1 MKWKRIQ
8 ALFLAVIMIFT
19 MTANMTPAFAVDS
32 DQDPSLCPHHTEHID
47 CSYHEGSAGS
57 PCNHVHDADCEY
69 VEAKEGVACDKGCS
83 TDIDGDGMIDHGE
96 GCAYQPAVEGHACMH
111 VHDED
116 CGYKAP
122 VEPVECDYVCPICDC
137 ICTSLCEDGAIN
149 MNCPV
154 CSENHTDCTFTTV
167 DVSLTFNSDYAQWG
181 TDGGALLTIAGNIS
195 GKKVNQ
201 AQIAVSLSDEEIAML
216 DISGLTNISLNGNQL
231 IFTLVN
237 DETTGN
243 VPMDCVIP
251 VKADSLSVLDITKDD
266 IQVSILP
273 EEYQTSPYV
282 NLNLT
287 GDKIIFVEKLPADNV
302 YGSGTS
308 YSAQVEDL
316 TVHYVDQNGAAAVRQ
331 ETAPDFALYY
341 QVNGESAAALQEENL
356 PFGLDEIPEI
366 STTAGT
372 DTWTGQVKDASTLPS
387 TVLALQDGKYVET
400 EVSWFLKP
408 SYPDDYYENAGR
420 LVEITDDNAGDYPA
434 GLGRGWYFIG
444 GMEPFPD
451 DVVAVEE
458 YVPEL
463 EHDVYWADNANS
475 KGMRPS
481 DLGGYYEFQF
491 ALDGSSDYKTLTED
505 NLAQLGLESIP
516 KPTTS
521 QQGGK
526 WQFSWQ
532 DSLPGKV
539 SYSDSTGT
547 GSTLIRDVSW
557 RVVFNR
563 APESYAMVEVT
574 SENAGDYPSVHN
586 QYGTYYVLETSLTF
600 NARIYQGD
608 SEYDV
613 EDIWE
618 AFFDQFYMDA
628 SYTGDRHQY
637 FKLADLRDEG
647 YDKPVENPDD
657 PSLISVT
664 FTNLWRYNLDN
675 TRINYSIRE
684 GTPGDNIDY
693 RLTGVS
699 GLDDGDY
706 FSVNY
711 DNSKVPGFGSEVTAV
726 YSGGLL
732 KLTLT
737 GTM

>member
-1 MKWKRIQ
+1 
-8 ALFLAVIMIFT
+8 
-19 MTANMTPAFAVDS
+19 
-32 DQDPSLCPHHTEHID
+32 
-47 CSYHEGSAGS
+47 
-57 PCNHVHDADCEY
+57 
-69 VEAKEGVACDKGCS
+69 
-83 TDIDGDGMIDHGE
+83 
-96 GCAYQPAVEGHACMH
+96 
-111 VHDED
+111 
-116 CGYKAP
+116 
-122 VEPVECDYVCPICDC
+122 
-137 ICTSLCEDGAIN
+137 

-154 CSENHTDCTFTTV
+154 CSEDHTDCTFTTV

-195 GKKVNQ
+195 GKKVTQ

-282 NLNLT
+282 NINLT
-287 GDKIIFVEKLPADNV
+287 GDKIIFVEKLPADNA
-302 YGSGTS
+302 YGSGTA

-316 TVHYVDQNGAAAVRQ
+316 TVHYVDQNGAAAARQ

-341 QVNGESAAALQEENL
+341 QVNGESAAALQEDNL

-481 DLGGYYEFQF
+481 DLGGYYELQF

-547 GSTLIRDVSW
+547 GSTLIRDVRW

-628 SYTGDRHQY
+628 SYTGDWHQY

-706 FSVNY
+706 FSVSY
-711 DNSKVPGFGSEVTAV
+711 DNSEVPGFGSEVTAV

-737 GTM
+737 GTIEYHATKVWLDDGEAERPAVTMELWR